1 MANLTIVKLKTVAE
15 KATRT
20 TLEGMFVTR
29 DIITSWQHPPFQ
41 RPLRVNDKVK
51 ALAEE
56 IKRNGGIIPG
66 VLTLGVLSQTGVQ
79 VRYRL
84 DGQHRMEAFLMSG
97 LDEGYADV
105 RIHFCESMGQMG
117 EEYVELNSRLV
128 SMRPDD
134 ILRGLEGSYAN
145 LRTVRE
151 KCRFVG
157 YDMIR
162 RNEKAPIVSMSAMLR
177 VWRGSSGDVPVTTGG
192 VSTPALAITLTN
204 EETELLVSFLGVC
217 SDAWGRDKEYAR
229 LWGSLNLILCAWLY
243 RRMVIT
249 QYSPRTPRLTKELF
263 GKCLMS
269 LSADSHYVD
278 WLLGRIASE
287 RDRAPAYDRIKR
299 IFVTRLAKEMDGKK
313 PAMPAPAWAY
323 GRG

>member
-79 VRYRL
+79 VRNRL

-204 EETELLVSFLGVC
+204 EET
-217 SDAWGRDKEYAR
+217 
-229 LWGSLNLILCAWLY
+229 
-243 RRMVIT
+243 
-249 QYSPRTPRLTKELF
+249 
-263 GKCLMS
+263 
-269 LSADSHYVD
+269 
-278 WLLGRIASE
+278 
-287 RDRAPAYDRIKR
+287 
-299 IFVTRLAKEMDGKK
+299 
-313 PAMPAPAWAY
+313 
-323 GRG
+323 